1 MLAETQARLES
12 HFAALARIRHP
23 FGYPVYALEHGLA
36 PCDIDALRQ
45 ALGRAKNLRQEHWLL
60 WITVATEAGY
70 TYDGDEY
77 WQSFTAEMPSWP
89 TFGRRETIRDWFK
102 FFGTRFSGF
111 SPIGRWAEHFS
122 IIAWPIT
129 HSILPRYLQA
139 HFAEHLYDIRYDLAT
154 KNNNIE
160 VNLLGE
166 LLRDKYHGGSSRFS
180 DFLQQI
186 ELTGR
191 LVLALRDDDVQ
202 DVIPPVGR
210 ETLSRIVAD
219 LEHQRSARNH
229 LREAR
234 QVLREARLRAGAGLV
249 GRASAGRAPGDAKAG
264 VAGIGQVRLAAHRSE
279 VGQWAVGVS
288 LPDFSEI
295 LNRAGLRVERLNQSR
310 VRFTDQPDRWQ
321 PARALL
327 AVSRRDYP
335 IRCLPDSDRQPLLQI
350 EPAIDELSG
359 FLFDAVSLQG
369 GPLWLLRV
377 HEDGVARQVLGNHV
391 RAKQAYLIV
400 SRSALGADFV
410 SDLGLHLQT
419 CQTTGIQLYQM
430 DMPPVVTDRH
440 ISALHRLG
448 LGYALRAR
456 VEPVGLLPRWDGSIG
471 GSVWLPTETII
482 LRLSA
487 DFDVTGYG
495 ISIDGRDAVLITTA
509 GNADC
514 LVSLGTLPVGQH
526 VVAVTAI
533 GRRALKPGSPARATD
548 PERAVLEVRPPH
560 PWREGVRRQAGF
572 RLLLEPP
579 GAKIDDLQRGKAQ
592 ISILGPEGRTA
603 SLAIRIFDTNGYPV
617 EDQPLGRVALPADRR
632 GIQRLIDKL
641 LAEPLSEKVQE
652 APRIDVIVTIDE
664 LGAAS
669 VAFHQI
675 IQPLRWKL
683 EVFDGLN
690 RARLVD
696 ETGVGQD
703 AVVEHYRMERPDDR
717 TLPSLQDCL
726 QGLAVYPPGGLF
738 VARHNKTMYAAMI
751 SVVDRGRILNF
762 SDLGFTTTLVTP
774 SDSPRAIPRLLAIH
788 RRWRIARP
796 LGTLAIVRKGAV
808 LDALEYQIAK
818 IACGTE
824 WARVARDYREG
835 QVTLLD
841 DLQRSVGGSPGFAS
855 RVRGALWNE
864 MGPAAARSEFARLA
878 GFYQV
883 SDDPELCAVA
893 WRLAFDLSG
902 IRSAGSDRG
911 IALFGKLSGNRAL
924 ARGAYLAAIAV
935 SIESHGAAHSVE
947 AAAS

>member
-12 HFAALARIRHP
+12 HFTTLARVRRP
-23 FGYPVYALEHGLA
+23 VGYPVYALEHGLA
-36 PCDIDALRQ
+36 ASDIDALRQ
-45 ALGRAKNLRQEHWLL
+45 ALGRTRDLRQEHWLL
-60 WITVATEAGY
+60 WIVVATEAGY

-77 WQSFTAEMPSWP
+77 WQSFTAGMPYWP

-102 FFGTRFSGF
+102 SFGRRFSGF

-139 HFAEHLYDIRYDLAT
+139 HFAEHLYDIRYDIAA
-154 KNNNIE
+154 KNNNAE
-160 VNLLGE
+160 VTLLGE
-166 LLRDKYHGGSSRFS
+166 LLRDKYQGGSSRFA

-210 ETLSRIVAD
+210 ETLSRIVGD
-219 LEHQRSARNH
+219 LERQRRARNH

-249 GRASAGRAPGDAKAG
+249 GRASVNRTPGDAKAVG
-264 VAGIGQVRLAAHRSE
+264 ASIGRVRLAAHRSE
-279 VGQWAVGVS
+279 AGRWTVGVS
-288 LPDFSEI
+288 LPDFGEI
-295 LNRAGLRVERLNQSR
+295 LSRAGLRIERLNQSR

-335 IRCLPDSDRQPLLQI
+335 ICSLPDSDRQPMLQI
-350 EPAIDELSG
+350 EPAIDGLSG
-359 FLFDAVSLQG
+359 LLSDAVSLQD

-391 RAKQAYLIV
+391 RAKLAYLIA
-400 SRSALGADFV
+400 SRSVLGAGIV

-419 CQTTGIQLYQM
+419 CQTTGVQLYQM
-430 DMPPVVTDRH
+430 DMPLVVTERH

-471 GSVWLPTETII
+471 GSVWLPSEAII

-495 ISIDGRDAVLITTA
+495 ISIDGQDAVFITTT
-509 GNADC
+509 GNAHC
-514 LVSLGTLPVGQH
+514 LVSLGMLPVGQH

-533 GRRALKPGSPARATD
+533 GSRALKPGSPARATD

-560 PWREGVRRQAGF
+560 PWREGVRQQAGF

-617 EDQPLGRVALPADRR
+617 EDQFLGRVALPADRR
-632 GIQRLIDKL
+632 GVQRLIDKL
-641 LAEPLSEKVQE
+641 KAEPLSEKIQG
-652 APRIDVIVTIDE
+652 APRIDVIVAIDE

-669 VAFHQI
+669 VVFHQI

-683 EVFDGLN
+683 EVVDGVN

-703 AVVEHYRMERPDDR
+703 AVVEHYQMERPDDR
-717 TLPSLQDCL
+717 TLPALQDCL
-726 QGLAVYPPGGLF
+726 QGLVVQPPGGLF
-738 VARHNKTMYAAMI
+738 VARHNKIMYSAMI
-751 SVVDRGRILNF
+751 SVVDRSRGLSF
-762 SDLGFTTTLVTP
+762 SDLGFATTLVTR
-774 SDSPRAIPRLLAIH
+774 SDSPRAIPRLLAVH
-788 RRWRIARP
+788 RRWRSAQP

-818 IACGTE
+818 ISCGAE
-824 WARVARDYREG
+824 WARVARDCREG
-835 QVTLLD
+835 RIALLD

-855 RVRGALWNE
+855 RVRATPWNE
-864 MGPAAARSEFARLA
+864 TGPAAARSEFARLA

-893 WRLAFDLSG
+893 WRLAFDLIS
-902 IRSAGSDRG
+902 IRSASSDRG
-911 IALFGKLSGNRAL
+911 IALFEKLSANHAL
-924 ARGAYLAAIAV
+924 ARGAYLGAIAV
-935 SIESHGAAHSVE
+935 SIEAHGVLHSVE